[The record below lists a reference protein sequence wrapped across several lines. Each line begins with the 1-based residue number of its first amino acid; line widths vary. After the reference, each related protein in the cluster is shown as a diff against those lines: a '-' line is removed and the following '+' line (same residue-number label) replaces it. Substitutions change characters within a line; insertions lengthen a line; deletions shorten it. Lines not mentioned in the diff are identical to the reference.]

1 MVIDWT
7 AAPEGTTHATIPNG
21 DPRWYKLEGG
31 KVFCWAIT
39 AKEWMPSFFLSVDE
53 IADSG
58 LRLYAN
64 GEQSELVM
72 LREQR
77 EALLEEMKSL
87 SKVIRDCYRISRDF
101 CPSLDSIE
109 ENGAGD
115 HYDPL
120 CQIFYLLHY
129 AGLNLNTVISK
140 CEGTK

>member
-1 MVIDWT
+1 MIIDWT

-39 AKEWMPSFFLSVDE
+39 AKEWMPSFFFTVDE

-72 LREQR
+72 LRLQH
-77 EALLEEMKSL
+77 EALMEALKSAKYALE
-87 SKVIRDCYRISRDF
+87 DCYDVTEW
-101 CPSLDSIE
+101 PA
-109 ENGAGD
+109 NGESTCD
-115 HYDPL
+115 HA
-120 CQIFYLLHY
+120 IRAAEKAIAF
-129 AGLNLNTVISK
+129 V
-140 CEGTK
+140 EGTK

>member
-7 AAPEGTTHATIPNG
+7 AAPEGTTHATIPSG

-31 KVFCWAIT
+31 KVFCWCIRI
-39 AKEWMPSFFLSVDE
+39 KEWAPSFFLTVDE
-53 IADSG
+53 ITDSG

-77 EALLEEMKSL
+77 DSLLSLVKELVDIEGSQPGTAEWSDKAMAL
-87 SKVIRDCYRISRDF
+87 
-101 CPSLDSIE
+101 
-109 ENGAGD
+109 
-115 HYDPL
+115 
-120 CQIFYLLHY
+120 
-129 AGLNLNTVISK
+129 ISK

>member
-1 MVIDWT
+1 MIIDWT

-39 AKEWMPSFFLSVDE
+39 AKEWMPSFFLTVDE
-53 IADSG
+53 IADTG

-77 EALLEEMKSL
+77 DALLDLVKELVDIEGPQPGTAEWGYKAMAL
-87 SKVIRDCYRISRDF
+87 ITKV
-101 CPSLDSIE
+101 
-109 ENGAGD
+109 
-115 HYDPL
+115 
-120 CQIFYLLHY
+120 
-129 AGLNLNTVISK
+129 
-140 CEGTK
+140 EGTK

>member
-21 DPRWYKLEGG
+21 DPRWYKLEDG

-39 AKEWMPSFFLSVDE
+39 AKEWMPSFFLTVDE

-72 LREQR
+72 LRKER
-77 EALLEEMKSL
+77 DDLLVCLKWMVGAYERGNRTRNETS
-87 SKVIRDCYRISRDF
+87 SGAEYFAAISAISR
-101 CPSLDSIE
+101 SE
-109 ENGAGD
+109 AR
-115 HYDPL
+115 
-120 CQIFYLLHY
+120 
-129 AGLNLNTVISK
+129 
-140 CEGTK
+140 

>member
-7 AAPEGTTHATIPNG
+7 AAPEGTTHATIPSG

-39 AKEWMPSFFLSVDE
+39 TKEWMPSFFLTVDE
-53 IADSG
+53 ITDAG

-77 EALLEEMKSL
+77 DALKSAL
-87 SKVIRDCYRISRDF
+87 VGL
-101 CPSLDSIE
+101 LDDMRLRARLDGDVDSDGCVVLNCGHSVLLAADKAITMVE
-109 ENGAGD
+109 GA
-115 HYDPL
+115 
-120 CQIFYLLHY
+120 
-129 AGLNLNTVISK
+129 K
-140 CEGTK
+140 

>member
-31 KVFCWAIT
+31 KVFCWGLT
-39 AKEWMPSFFLSVDE
+39 AKEWMPSFFLTVDE

-72 LREQR
+72 LREQVNELAELLR
-77 EALLEEMKSL
+77 MATGEIPQVQSFPSRCHMALSA
-87 SKVIRDCYRISRDF
+87 V
-101 CPSLDSIE
+101 
-109 ENGAGD
+109 
-115 HYDPL
+115 
-120 CQIFYLLHY
+120 
-129 AGLNLNTVISK
+129 
-140 CEGTK
+140 EGTK

>member
-7 AAPEGTTHATIPNG
+7 AAPEGTTHATIPSG

-39 AKEWMPSFFLSVDE
+39 TKEWMPSFFLTVDE
-53 IADSG
+53 ITDAG

-77 EALLEEMKSL
+77 DVLLALVKEL
-87 SKVIRDCYRISRDF
+87 VD
-101 CPSLDSIE
+101 IE
-109 ENGAGD
+109 GPQPGTAAWGD
-115 HYDPL
+115 KATAL
-120 CQIFYLLHY
+120 I
-129 AGLNLNTVISK
+129 AK

>member
-31 KVFCWAIT
+31 KVFCWGIRI
-39 AKEWMPSFFLSVDE
+39 KEWAPSFFLSVDE
-53 IADSG
+53 IAETG

-77 EALLEEMKSL
+77 DALLQSL
-87 SKVIRDCYRISRDF
+87 KDLRQELIVT
-101 CPSLDSIE
+101 LQ
-109 ENGAGD
+109 END
-115 HYDPL
+115 IDPN
-120 CQIFYLLHY
+120 FYLAIALSGSGRKAFVE
-129 AGLNLNTVISK
+129 AGQLITMV
-140 CEGTK
+140 EGTK

>member
-31 KVFCWAIT
+31 KVFCWGIRI
-39 AKEWMPSFFLSVDE
+39 KEWVPSFFLSVDE
-53 IADSG
+53 IAETG

-77 EALLEEMKSL
+77 DALLWALESLTEMYVERGRDPDDVFATIQECRRVAA
-87 SKVIRDCYRISRDF
+87 KVR
-101 CPSLDSIE
+101 E
-109 ENGAGD
+109 AM
-115 HYDPL
+115 
-120 CQIFYLLHY
+120 
-129 AGLNLNTVISK
+129 
-140 CEGTK
+140 

>member
-21 DPRWYKLEGG
+21 DPRWYKLDGG
-31 KVFCWAIT
+31 KVFCWGIRI
-39 AKEWMPSFFLSVDE
+39 KEWAPSFFLTVDE
-53 IADSG
+53 IAETG

-77 EALLEEMKSL
+77 DVLLALVKEL
-87 SKVIRDCYRISRDF
+87 VD
-101 CPSLDSIE
+101 IE
-109 ENGAGD
+109 GPQPGTAAWGD
-115 HYDPL
+115 KATAL
-120 CQIFYLLHY
+120 I
-129 AGLNLNTVISK
+129 AK